1 MPVGQNLMALF
12 SADFSR
18 DTVSGIASGRSKA
31 GDSGAV
37 AAFSAILA
45 EQTPEDLDALMQQ
58 LAQATGADQAALP
71 LPALVAADGKD
82 LPESMQSW
90 FQQLAQLVGAAD
102 AASAEDVATDDG
114 LAGDDSDSILAG
126 ISEQWQQWLA
136 RLPSQEAPADTEAGD
151 GALRRAFEELK
162 QRLRAEGLFDQR
174 HKQEIME
181 GYHHVGLITSAAGAA
196 ICDMVS
202 VFGRR
207 FPATRLTVF
216 PVAVQGPEAPGQISS
231 ALALANTL
239 TDTLGL
245 QALIVGRGGGSLEDL
260 QAFNEESVARAIFA
274 SELPIVSAVGHE
286 IDFTIADLV
295 ADLRAPTPS
304 AAAEVLS
311 PNQLDYLEQLQGLLQ
326 RFSNLA
332 GQSLTRR
339 KERLRWMARRL
350 RRPDKRL
357 QDHAQTLDRLELQL
371 KRVLRNRLQQAAAQ
385 LALQQR
391 ALVAVSP
398 AQKLS
403 QQRTQLAALSQRL
416 AHSGRRHLNQGRE
429 QLASLSRNLNAVSPL
444 GVLGRGFSISLTES
458 SQVVRQTTD
467 VAPGQTLVTRLADG
481 TVHSSVT
488 ETHPNPSDD

>member
-1 MPVGQNLMALF
+1 MNLPETPKMSATGTAKVLSVSSLNQMAKSLLEGHF
-12 SADFSR
+12 SQVAVEGEISNFANA
-18 DTVSGIASGRSKA
+18 ASGHWYFTLKDQKSQLRCAMFA
-31 GDSGAV
+31 GRNRLVQFNPKNGD
-37 AAFSAILA
+37 
-45 EQTPEDLDALMQQ
+45 Q
-58 LAQATGADQAALP
+58 LIVRG
-71 LPALVAADGKD
+71 
-82 LPESMQSW
+82 
-90 FQQLAQLVGAAD
+90 QLSIYPNRGDYQLIV
-102 AASAEDVATDDG
+102 
-114 LAGDDSDSILAG
+114 
-126 ISEQWQQWLA
+126 
-136 RLPSQEAPADTEAGD
+136 SQMEEAGD

-216 PVAVQGPEAPGQISS
+216 PVAVQGAEAPGEISS
-231 ALALANTL
+231 ALALANAL
-239 TDTLGL
+239 TDELGL

-260 QAFNEESVARAIFA
+260 QAFNVESVARAIFA
-274 SELPIVSAVGHE
+274 SELPVVSAVGHE
-286 IDFTIADLV
+286 SDFTIADLV

-339 KERLRWMARRL
+339 KEQLIWMVRRL

-371 KRVLRNRLQQAAAQ
+371 KRVLRNRLQRATAQ
-385 LALQQR
+385 LALQQQ
-391 ALVAVSP
+391 ALVALSP
-398 AQKLS
+398 AKKLS
-403 QQRTQLAALSQRL
+403 QQRTQLTALSQRL
-416 AHSGRRHLNQGRE
+416 AHSGRRHLDQRQK
-429 QLASLSRNLNAVSPL
+429 QLVSLSRNLNAVSPL
-444 GVLGRGFSISLTES
+444 AVLGRGFSISLTDS
-458 SQVVRQTTD
+458 SQVVRQTAD
-467 VAPGQTLVTRLADG
+467 VAPGQTIVTRLADG
-481 TVHSSVT
+481 TIHSSVT
-488 ETHPNPSDD
+488 ETRPNPSDD

>member
-1 MPVGQNLMALF
+1 MSTTEPEKVLSVSSLNQMAKSLLEGHF
-12 SADFSR
+12 SQVAVEGEISNFANP
-18 DTVSGIASGRSKA
+18 ASGHWYFTLKDQKSQLRCAMFA
-31 GDSGAV
+31 GRNRLVRFNPKNGD
-37 AAFSAILA
+37 
-45 EQTPEDLDALMQQ
+45 Q
-58 LAQATGADQAALP
+58 LIVRG
-71 LPALVAADGKD
+71 
-82 LPESMQSW
+82 
-90 FQQLAQLVGAAD
+90 QLSIYPNRGDYQLIV
-102 AASAEDVATDDG
+102 
-114 LAGDDSDSILAG
+114 
-126 ISEQWQQWLA
+126 
-136 RLPSQEAPADTEAGD
+136 SQMEEAGD
-151 GALRRAFEELK
+151 GALRRAFEQLK
-162 QRLRAEGLFDQR
+162 QRLQTEGLFDQR
-174 HKQEIME
+174 HKKQILE
-181 GYHHVGLITSAAGAA
+181 GYHHVGLITSATGAA
-196 ICDMVS
+196 VRDMVS

-216 PVAVQGPEAPGQISS
+216 PVAVQGPEAPGEISS

-304 AAAEVLS
+304 AAAELLS
-311 PNQLDYLEQLQGLLQ
+311 PDQLDSLEQLQGLLQ

-332 GQSLTRR
+332 GQSLTWR

-416 AHSGRRHLNQGRE
+416 AHSGRRHLDQGRE

-444 GVLGRGFSISLTES
+444 AVLGRGFSISLTES

>member
-1 MPVGQNLMALF
+1 MNLPETPKMSATGTAKVLSVSSLNQMAKSLLEGHF
-12 SADFSR
+12 SQVAVEGEISNFANP
-18 DTVSGIASGRSKA
+18 ASGHWYFTLKDQKSQLRCAMFA
-31 GDSGAV
+31 GRNR
-37 AAFSAILA
+37 
-45 EQTPEDLDALMQQ
+45 
-58 LAQATGADQAALP
+58 
-71 LPALVAADGKD
+71 LVQFNPKNGD
-82 LPESMQSW
+82 
-90 FQQLAQLVGAAD
+90 QLVVRGQL
-102 AASAEDVATDDG
+102 SIYPNR
-114 LAGDDSDSILAG
+114 GDYQLIV
-126 ISEQWQQWLA
+126 
-136 RLPSQEAPADTEAGD
+136 SQMEEAGD

-216 PVAVQGPEAPGQISS
+216 PVAVQGAEAPGEISS
-231 ALALANTL
+231 ALALANAL
-239 TDTLGL
+239 TDELGL

-274 SELPIVSAVGHE
+274 SELPVVSAVGHE
-286 IDFTIADLV
+286 SDFTIADLV

-339 KERLRWMARRL
+339 KEQLIWMVRRL

-371 KRVLRNRLQQAAAQ
+371 KRVLRNRLQRATAQ
-385 LALQQR
+385 LALQQQT
-391 ALVAVSP
+391 LVALSP
-398 AQKLS
+398 AKKLS
-403 QQRTQLAALSQRL
+403 QQRTQLTALSQRL
-416 AHSGRRHLNQGRE
+416 AHSGRRHLDQRQK
-429 QLASLSRNLNAVSPL
+429 QLVSLSRNLNAVSPL
-444 GVLGRGFSISLTES
+444 AVLGRGFSISLTDS
-458 SQVVRQTTD
+458 SQVIRQTAD
-467 VAPGQTLVTRLADG
+467 VAPGQTIVTRLADG
-481 TVHSSVT
+481 TIHSSVM
-488 ETHPNPSDD
+488 ETRPNPSDD

>member
-1 MPVGQNLMALF
+1 MSTTEPEKVLSVSSLNQMAKSLLEGHFSQVAVEGEISNFANPASGHWYFTLKDQKSQVRCAMFAGRNRLVRFSPKNGDQLIVRGQLSIYPNRGDYQLIVGQM
-12 SADFSR
+12 
-18 DTVSGIASGRSKA
+18 
-31 GDSGAV
+31 
-37 AAFSAILA
+37 
-45 EQTPEDLDALMQQ
+45 E
-58 LAQATGADQAALP
+58 
-71 LPALVAADGKD
+71 
-82 LPESMQSW
+82 
-90 FQQLAQLVGAAD
+90 
-102 AASAEDVATDDG
+102 
-114 LAGDDSDSILAG
+114 
-126 ISEQWQQWLA
+126 
-136 RLPSQEAPADTEAGD
+136 EAGD
-151 GALRRAFEELK
+151 GALRRAFEQLK
-162 QRLRAEGLFDQR
+162 QRLQAEGLFDQR
-174 HKQEIME
+174 HKKEILG
-181 GYHHVGLITSAAGAA
+181 GYHHVGLITSATGAA
-196 ICDMVS
+196 VRDMVS

-216 PVAVQGPEAPGQISS
+216 PVAVQGPEAPGEISS

-274 SELPIVSAVGHE
+274 SELPVVSAVGHE

-304 AAAEVLS
+304 AAAELLS
-311 PNQLDYLEQLQGLLQ
+311 PDQLDSLEQLQGLLQ

-332 GQSLTRR
+332 GQSLTWR
-339 KERLRWMARRL
+339 KERLGWMARRL
-350 RRPDKRL
+350 RRPDRRL

-371 KRVLRNRLQQAAAQ
+371 KRVLRNRLQQAAAL

-391 ALVAVSP
+391 ALIAVSP

-403 QQRTQLAALSQRL
+403 QQRTQLTALSQRL
-416 AHSGRRHLNQGRE
+416 AHSGRRHLDQARE

-444 GVLGRGFSISLTES
+444 AVLDRGFSISLTES

>member
-1 MPVGQNLMALF
+1 MSTTEPEKVLSVSSLNQMAKSLLEGHF
-12 SADFSR
+12 SQVAVEGEISNFANP
-18 DTVSGIASGRSKA
+18 ASGHWYFTLKDQKSQVRCAMFA
-31 GDSGAV
+31 GRNRLV
-37 AAFSAILA
+37 RFS
-45 EQTPEDLDALMQQ
+45 PKNGDQ
-58 LAQATGADQAALP
+58 LIVRG
-71 LPALVAADGKD
+71 
-82 LPESMQSW
+82 
-90 FQQLAQLVGAAD
+90 QLSIYPNRGDYQLIV
-102 AASAEDVATDDG
+102 
-114 LAGDDSDSILAG
+114 
-126 ISEQWQQWLA
+126 
-136 RLPSQEAPADTEAGD
+136 SQMEEAGD
-151 GALRRAFEELK
+151 GALRRAFEQLK
-162 QRLRAEGLFDQR
+162 QRLQAEGLFDQR
-174 HKQEIME
+174 HKKEILE
-181 GYHHVGLITSAAGAA
+181 GYHHVGLITSATGAA
-196 ICDMVS
+196 VRDMVS

-216 PVAVQGPEAPGQISS
+216 PVAVQGPEAPGEISS

-274 SELPIVSAVGHE
+274 SELPVVSAVGHE

-304 AAAEVLS
+304 AAAELLS
-311 PNQLDYLEQLQGLLQ
+311 PDQLDSIEQLQGLLQ

-332 GQSLTRR
+332 GQSLTWR
-339 KERLRWMARRL
+339 KERLGWMARRL
-350 RRPDKRL
+350 RRPDRRL

-371 KRVLRNRLQQAAAQ
+371 KRVLRNRLQQAAAL

-391 ALVAVSP
+391 ALIAVSP

-403 QQRTQLAALSQRL
+403 QQRTQLTALSQRL
-416 AHSGRRHLNQGRE
+416 AHSGRRHLDQGRE

-444 GVLGRGFSISLTES
+444 AVLDRGFSISLTES

>member
-1 MPVGQNLMALF
+1 M
-12 SADFSR
+12 
-18 DTVSGIASGRSKA
+18 
-31 GDSGAV
+31 
-37 AAFSAILA
+37 IL
-45 EQTPEDLDALMQQ
+45 P
-58 LAQATGADQAALP
+58 
-71 LPALVAADGKD
+71 
-82 LPESMQSW
+82 
-90 FQQLAQLVGAAD
+90 
-102 AASAEDVATDDG
+102 
-114 LAGDDSDSILAG
+114 
-126 ISEQWQQWLA
+126 
-136 RLPSQEAPADTEAGD
+136 EAPAKSATEPEKVLSVSSLNQMAKSLLEGHFSQVAVQGEISNFANPASGHWYFTLKDQKSQLRCAMFAGRNRLVRFNPKNGDQLIVRGQLSIYPNRGDYQLIVSEIEEAGD
-151 GALRRAFEELK
+151 GALRRSFEQLK
-162 QRLRAEGLFDQR
+162 QRLQAEGLFDQR
-174 HKQEIME
+174 HKKEILE
-181 GYHHVGLITSAAGAA
+181 GYHHVGLITSATGAA
-196 ICDMVS
+196 VRDMVS

-216 PVAVQGPEAPGQISS
+216 PVAVQGPEAPGEISY

-245 QALIVGRGGGSLEDL
+245 QALIIGRGGGSLEDL

-274 SELPIVSAVGHE
+274 SELPVVSAVGHE

-304 AAAEVLS
+304 AAAELLS
-311 PNQLDYLEQLQGLLQ
+311 PDQLDSLEQLQGLLQ

-332 GQSLTRR
+332 GQSLKWR
-339 KERLRWMARRL
+339 KERLSWMARRL

-371 KRVLRNRLQQAAAQ
+371 KRILRNRLQQAAAQ

-391 ALVAVSP
+391 ALIAVSP

-403 QQRTQLAALSQRL
+403 QQRTQLTALSQRL
-416 AHSGRRHLNQGRE
+416 AHSGRRHLDQGRE

-444 GVLGRGFSISLTES
+444 AVLGRGFSISLTES
-458 SQVVRQTTD
+458 SQVVRQTAD

>member
-1 MPVGQNLMALF
+1 MSTTEPEKVLSVSSLNQMAKSLLEGHF
-12 SADFSR
+12 SQVAVEGEISNFANP
-18 DTVSGIASGRSKA
+18 ASGHWYFTLKDQKSQVRCAMFA
-31 GDSGAV
+31 GRNRLV
-37 AAFSAILA
+37 RFS
-45 EQTPEDLDALMQQ
+45 PKNGDQ
-58 LAQATGADQAALP
+58 LIVRG
-71 LPALVAADGKD
+71 
-82 LPESMQSW
+82 
-90 FQQLAQLVGAAD
+90 QLSIYPNRGDYQLIV
-102 AASAEDVATDDG
+102 
-114 LAGDDSDSILAG
+114 
-126 ISEQWQQWLA
+126 
-136 RLPSQEAPADTEAGD
+136 SQMEEAGD
-151 GALRRAFEELK
+151 GALRRAFEQLK
-162 QRLRAEGLFDQR
+162 QRLQAEGLFDQR
-174 HKQEIME
+174 HKKEILE
-181 GYHHVGLITSAAGAA
+181 GYHHVGLITSATGAA
-196 ICDMVS
+196 VRDMVS

-216 PVAVQGPEAPGQISS
+216 PVAVQGPEAPGEISS

-274 SELPIVSAVGHE
+274 SELPVVSAVGHE

-304 AAAEVLS
+304 AAAELLS
-311 PNQLDYLEQLQGLLQ
+311 PDQLDSLEQLQGLLQ

-332 GQSLTRR
+332 GQSLTWR
-339 KERLRWMARRL
+339 KERLGWMARRL
-350 RRPDKRL
+350 RRPDRRL

-371 KRVLRNRLQQAAAQ
+371 KRVLRNRLQQAAAL

-391 ALVAVSP
+391 ALIAVSP

-403 QQRTQLAALSQRL
+403 QQRTQLTALSQRL

-444 GVLGRGFSISLTES
+444 AVLDRGFSISLTES

>member
-1 MPVGQNLMALF
+1 MSTTEPEKVLSVSSLNQMAKSLLEGHF
-12 SADFSR
+12 SQVAVEGEISNFANP
-18 DTVSGIASGRSKA
+18 ASGHWYFTLKDQKSQVRCAMFA
-31 GDSGAV
+31 GRNRLV
-37 AAFSAILA
+37 RFS
-45 EQTPEDLDALMQQ
+45 PKNGDQ
-58 LAQATGADQAALP
+58 LIVRG
-71 LPALVAADGKD
+71 
-82 LPESMQSW
+82 
-90 FQQLAQLVGAAD
+90 QLSIYPNRGDYQLIV
-102 AASAEDVATDDG
+102 
-114 LAGDDSDSILAG
+114 
-126 ISEQWQQWLA
+126 
-136 RLPSQEAPADTEAGD
+136 SQMEEAGD
-151 GALRRAFEELK
+151 GALRRAFEQLK
-162 QRLRAEGLFDQR
+162 QRLQAEGLFDQR
-174 HKQEIME
+174 HKKEILE
-181 GYHHVGLITSAAGAA
+181 GYHHVGLITSATGAA
-196 ICDMVS
+196 VRDMVS

-216 PVAVQGPEAPGQISS
+216 PVAVQGPEAPGEISS

-239 TDTLGL
+239 TDTLGV

-274 SELPIVSAVGHE
+274 SELPVVSAVGHE

-304 AAAEVLS
+304 AAAELLS
-311 PNQLDYLEQLQGLLQ
+311 QDQLDSLEQLQGLLQ

-332 GQSLTRR
+332 GQSLTWR
-339 KERLRWMARRL
+339 KERLGWMARRL
-350 RRPDKRL
+350 RRPDRRL

-371 KRVLRNRLQQAAAQ
+371 KRVLRNRLQQAAAL

-391 ALVAVSP
+391 ALIAVSP

-403 QQRTQLAALSQRL
+403 QQRTQLTALSQRL
-416 AHSGRRHLNQGRE
+416 AHSGRRHLDQGRE

-444 GVLGRGFSISLTES
+444 AVLDRGFSISLTES

>member
-1 MPVGQNLMALF
+1 MSATGTAKVLSVSSLNQMAKSLLEGHF
-12 SADFSR
+12 SQVAVEGEISNFANP
-18 DTVSGIASGRSKA
+18 ASGHWYFTLKDQKSQLRCAMFA
-31 GDSGAV
+31 GRNRLVQFNPKNGD
-37 AAFSAILA
+37 
-45 EQTPEDLDALMQQ
+45 Q
-58 LAQATGADQAALP
+58 LIVRG
-71 LPALVAADGKD
+71 
-82 LPESMQSW
+82 
-90 FQQLAQLVGAAD
+90 QLSIYPNRGDYQLIV
-102 AASAEDVATDDG
+102 
-114 LAGDDSDSILAG
+114 
-126 ISEQWQQWLA
+126 
-136 RLPSQEAPADTEAGD
+136 SQMEEAGD

-216 PVAVQGPEAPGQISS
+216 PVAVQGAEAPGEISS
-231 ALALANTL
+231 ALALANAL
-239 TDTLGL
+239 TDELGL

-274 SELPIVSAVGHE
+274 SELPVVSAVGHE
-286 IDFTIADLV
+286 SDFTIADLV

-339 KERLRWMARRL
+339 KEQLIWMVRRL

-371 KRVLRNRLQQAAAQ
+371 KRVLRNRLQRATAQ
-385 LALQQR
+385 LALQQQ
-391 ALVAVSP
+391 ALVALSP
-398 AQKLS
+398 AKKLS
-403 QQRTQLAALSQRL
+403 QQRTQLTALSQRL
-416 AHSGRRHLNQGRE
+416 AHSGRRHLDQRKE
-429 QLASLSRNLNAVSPL
+429 QLVSLSRNLNAVSPL
-444 GVLGRGFSISLTES
+444 AVLGRGFSISLTDS
-458 SQVVRQTTD
+458 SQVVRQTAD

-481 TVHSSVT
+481 TIHSSVT

>member
-1 MPVGQNLMALF
+1 MSTTEPEKVLSVSSLNQMAKSLLEGHF
-12 SADFSR
+12 SQVAVEGEISNFANP
-18 DTVSGIASGRSKA
+18 ASGHWYFTLKDQKSQLRCAMFA
-31 GDSGAV
+31 GRNRLV
-37 AAFSAILA
+37 RFS
-45 EQTPEDLDALMQQ
+45 PKNGDQ
-58 LAQATGADQAALP
+58 LIVRG
-71 LPALVAADGKD
+71 
-82 LPESMQSW
+82 
-90 FQQLAQLVGAAD
+90 QLSIYPNRGDYQLIV
-102 AASAEDVATDDG
+102 
-114 LAGDDSDSILAG
+114 
-126 ISEQWQQWLA
+126 
-136 RLPSQEAPADTEAGD
+136 SQMEEAGD
-151 GALRRAFEELK
+151 GALRRAFEQLK
-162 QRLRAEGLFDQR
+162 QRLQAEGLFDQR
-174 HKQEIME
+174 HKKEILE
-181 GYHHVGLITSAAGAA
+181 GYHHVGLITSATGAA
-196 ICDMVS
+196 VRDMVS

-216 PVAVQGPEAPGQISS
+216 PVAVQGPEAPGEISS

-274 SELPIVSAVGHE
+274 SELPVVSAVGHE

-304 AAAEVLS
+304 AAAELLS
-311 PNQLDYLEQLQGLLQ
+311 PDQLDSLEQLQGLLQ

-332 GQSLTRR
+332 GQSLTWR
-339 KERLRWMARRL
+339 KERLGWMARRL
-350 RRPDKRL
+350 RRPDRRL

-371 KRVLRNRLQQAAAQ
+371 KRVLRNRLQQAAAL

-391 ALVAVSP
+391 ALIAVSP

-403 QQRTQLAALSQRL
+403 QQRTQLTALSQRL
-416 AHSGRRHLNQGRE
+416 AHSGRRHLDQGRE

-444 GVLGRGFSISLTES
+444 AVLGRGFSISLTGS
-458 SQVVRQTTD
+458 SQIVRQTTD

>member
-1 MPVGQNLMALF
+1 MSTTEPEKVLSVSSLNQMAKSLLEGHF
-12 SADFSR
+12 SQVAVEGEISNFANP
-18 DTVSGIASGRSKA
+18 ASGHWYFTLKDQKSQVRCAMFA
-31 GDSGAV
+31 GRNRLV
-37 AAFSAILA
+37 RFS
-45 EQTPEDLDALMQQ
+45 PKNGDQ
-58 LAQATGADQAALP
+58 LIVRG
-71 LPALVAADGKD
+71 
-82 LPESMQSW
+82 
-90 FQQLAQLVGAAD
+90 QLSIYPNRGDYQLIV
-102 AASAEDVATDDG
+102 
-114 LAGDDSDSILAG
+114 
-126 ISEQWQQWLA
+126 
-136 RLPSQEAPADTEAGD
+136 SQIEEAGD
-151 GALRRAFEELK
+151 GALRRAFEQLK
-162 QRLRAEGLFDQR
+162 QRLQAEGLFDQR
-174 HKQEIME
+174 HKKEILE
-181 GYHHVGLITSAAGAA
+181 GYHHVGLITSATGAA
-196 ICDMVS
+196 VRDMVS

-216 PVAVQGPEAPGQISS
+216 PVAVQGPEAPGEISS

-274 SELPIVSAVGHE
+274 SELPVVSAVGHE

-304 AAAEVLS
+304 AAAELLS
-311 PNQLDYLEQLQGLLQ
+311 PDQLDSLEQLQGLLQ

-332 GQSLTRR
+332 GQSLTWR
-339 KERLRWMARRL
+339 KERLGWMARRL
-350 RRPDKRL
+350 RRPDRRL

-371 KRVLRNRLQQAAAQ
+371 KRVLRNRLQQAAAL

-391 ALVAVSP
+391 ALIAVSP

-403 QQRTQLAALSQRL
+403 QQRTQLTALSQRL
-416 AHSGRRHLNQGRE
+416 AHSGRRHLDQGRE

-444 GVLGRGFSISLTES
+444 AVLDRGFSISLTES

>member
-1 MPVGQNLMALF
+1 MSATGTAKVLSVSSLNQMAKSLLEGHF
-12 SADFSR
+12 SQVAVEGEISNFANP
-18 DTVSGIASGRSKA
+18 ASGHWYFTLKDQKSQLRCAMFA
-31 GDSGAV
+31 GRNRLVQFNPKNGD
-37 AAFSAILA
+37 
-45 EQTPEDLDALMQQ
+45 Q
-58 LAQATGADQAALP
+58 LIVRG
-71 LPALVAADGKD
+71 
-82 LPESMQSW
+82 
-90 FQQLAQLVGAAD
+90 QLSIYPNRGDYQLIV
-102 AASAEDVATDDG
+102 
-114 LAGDDSDSILAG
+114 
-126 ISEQWQQWLA
+126 
-136 RLPSQEAPADTEAGD
+136 SQMEEAGD

-216 PVAVQGPEAPGQISS
+216 PVAVQGAEAPGEISS
-231 ALALANTL
+231 ALALANAL
-239 TDTLGL
+239 TDELGL

-274 SELPIVSAVGHE
+274 SELPVVSAVGHE
-286 IDFTIADLV
+286 SDFTIADLV

-339 KERLRWMARRL
+339 KEQLIWMVRRL

-371 KRVLRNRLQQAAAQ
+371 KRVQRNRLQQATAQ

-391 ALVAVSP
+391 ALVALSP
-398 AQKLS
+398 AKKLS
-403 QQRTQLAALSQRL
+403 QQRTQLTALCQRL
-416 AHSGRRHLNQGRE
+416 AHAGRRHLDRRKE
-429 QLASLSRNLNAVSPL
+429 QLVSLSRNLNAVSPL
-444 GVLGRGFSISLTES
+444 AVLDRGFSISLTES
-458 SQVVRQTTD
+458 RQVVRQTAD

-481 TVHSSVT
+481 TIHSSVT
-488 ETHPNPSDD
+488 KTHPNPSDD

>member
-1 MPVGQNLMALF
+1 MSATGTAKVLSVSSLNQMAKSLLEGHF
-12 SADFSR
+12 SQVAVEGEISNFANP
-18 DTVSGIASGRSKA
+18 ASGHWYFTLKDQKSQLRCAMFA
-31 GDSGAV
+31 GHNRLVQFNPKNGD
-37 AAFSAILA
+37 
-45 EQTPEDLDALMQQ
+45 Q
-58 LAQATGADQAALP
+58 LIVRG
-71 LPALVAADGKD
+71 
-82 LPESMQSW
+82 
-90 FQQLAQLVGAAD
+90 QLSIYPNRGDYQLIV
-102 AASAEDVATDDG
+102 
-114 LAGDDSDSILAG
+114 
-126 ISEQWQQWLA
+126 
-136 RLPSQEAPADTEAGD
+136 SQMEEAGD

-202 VFGRR
+202 VFERR

-216 PVAVQGPEAPGQISS
+216 PVAVQGAEAPGEISS
-231 ALALANTL
+231 ALALANAL
-239 TDTLGL
+239 TDELGL

-274 SELPIVSAVGHE
+274 SELPVVSAVGHE
-286 IDFTIADLV
+286 SDFTIADLV

-339 KERLRWMARRL
+339 KEQLIWMVRRL
-350 RRPDKRL
+350 RRPDRRL

-371 KRVLRNRLQQAAAQ
+371 KRVLRNRLQRATAQ
-385 LALQQR
+385 LALQQQ
-391 ALVAVSP
+391 ALVALSP
-398 AQKLS
+398 AKKLS
-403 QQRTQLAALSQRL
+403 QQRTQLTALSQRL
-416 AHSGRRHLNQGRE
+416 AHSGRRHLDQRQK
-429 QLASLSRNLNAVSPL
+429 QLVSLSRNLNAVSPL
-444 GVLGRGFSISLTES
+444 AVLGRGFSISLTDS
-458 SQVVRQTTD
+458 SQVVRQTAD
-467 VAPGQTLVTRLADG
+467 VAPGQTIVTRLADG
-481 TVHSSVT
+481 TIHSSVT

>member
-1 MPVGQNLMALF
+1 MSATEPDKVLSVSSLNQMAKSLLEGHF
-12 SADFSR
+12 SQVAVEGEISNFANP
-18 DTVSGIASGRSKA
+18 ASGHWYFTLKDQKSQLRCAMFA
-31 GDSGAV
+31 GRNRLVRFNPKNGD
-37 AAFSAILA
+37 
-45 EQTPEDLDALMQQ
+45 Q
-58 LAQATGADQAALP
+58 LIVRG
-71 LPALVAADGKD
+71 
-82 LPESMQSW
+82 
-90 FQQLAQLVGAAD
+90 QLSIYPNRGDYQLIV
-102 AASAEDVATDDG
+102 
-114 LAGDDSDSILAG
+114 
-126 ISEQWQQWLA
+126 
-136 RLPSQEAPADTEAGD
+136 SQMEEAGD
-151 GALRRAFEELK
+151 GALRRAFEQLK
-162 QRLRAEGLFDQR
+162 QRLQAEGLFDQR
-174 HKQEIME
+174 HKKEILE
-181 GYHHVGLITSAAGAA
+181 GYHHVGLITSATGAA
-196 ICDMVS
+196 VRDMVS

-216 PVAVQGPEAPGQISS
+216 PVAVQGPEAPGEISS

-274 SELPIVSAVGHE
+274 SELPVVSAVGHE

-304 AAAEVLS
+304 AAAELLS
-311 PNQLDYLEQLQGLLQ
+311 PDQLDSLEQLQGLLQ

-332 GQSLTRR
+332 GQSLTWR
-339 KERLRWMARRL
+339 KERLGWMARRL
-350 RRPDKRL
+350 RRPDRRL

-371 KRVLRNRLQQAAAQ
+371 KRVLRNRLQQAAA
-385 LALQQR
+385 LLTLQQR
-391 ALVAVSP
+391 ALIAVSP

-403 QQRTQLAALSQRL
+403 QQRTQLTALSQRL
-416 AHSGRRHLNQGRE
+416 AHSGRRHLDQGRE

-444 GVLGRGFSISLTES
+444 AVLGRGFSISLTGS
-458 SQVVRQTTD
+458 SQIVRQTTD

>member
-1 MPVGQNLMALF
+1 MILPEATAMSATEPEKVLSVSSLNQMAKSLLEGHF
-12 SADFSR
+12 SQVAVEGEISNFANP
-18 DTVSGIASGRSKA
+18 ASGHWYFTLKDQKSQLRCAMFA
-31 GDSGAV
+31 GRNRLVRFAPKNGD
-37 AAFSAILA
+37 
-45 EQTPEDLDALMQQ
+45 Q
-58 LAQATGADQAALP
+58 LIVRG
-71 LPALVAADGKD
+71 
-82 LPESMQSW
+82 
-90 FQQLAQLVGAAD
+90 QLSIYPNRGDYQLIV
-102 AASAEDVATDDG
+102 
-114 LAGDDSDSILAG
+114 
-126 ISEQWQQWLA
+126 
-136 RLPSQEAPADTEAGD
+136 SQMEEAGD
-151 GALRRAFEELK
+151 GALRRAFEQLK
-162 QRLRAEGLFDQR
+162 QRLQAEGLFDQR
-174 HKQEIME
+174 HKKEILE
-181 GYHHVGLITSAAGAA
+181 GYHHVGLITSATGAA
-196 ICDMVS
+196 VRDMVS

-216 PVAVQGPEAPGQISS
+216 PVAVQGPEAPGEISS

-274 SELPIVSAVGHE
+274 SDLPVVSAVGHE

-304 AAAEVLS
+304 AAAELLS
-311 PNQLDYLEQLQGLLQ
+311 PDQLDSLEQLQGLLQ

-332 GQSLTRR
+332 GQSLTWR
-339 KERLRWMARRL
+339 KERLGWMARRL
-350 RRPDKRL
+350 RRPDRRL

-371 KRVLRNRLQQAAAQ
+371 KRVLRNRLQQATAQ

-416 AHSGRRHLNQGRE
+416 AHSGRRNLDQGRE
-429 QLASLSRNLNAVSPL
+429 QLAFLSRNLNAVSPL
-444 GVLGRGFSISLTES
+444 AVLGRGFSISLTES

-481 TVHSSVT
+481 TVHSSVK

>member
-1 MPVGQNLMALF
+1 MSATGTAKVLSVSSLNQMAKSLLEGHF
-12 SADFSR
+12 SQV
-18 DTVSGIASGRSKA
+18 TVEGEISNFANPASGHWYFTLKDQKSQLRCAMFA
-31 GDSGAV
+31 GRNRLVQFNPKNGD
-37 AAFSAILA
+37 
-45 EQTPEDLDALMQQ
+45 Q
-58 LAQATGADQAALP
+58 LIVRG
-71 LPALVAADGKD
+71 
-82 LPESMQSW
+82 
-90 FQQLAQLVGAAD
+90 QLSIYPNRGDYQLIV
-102 AASAEDVATDDG
+102 
-114 LAGDDSDSILAG
+114 
-126 ISEQWQQWLA
+126 
-136 RLPSQEAPADTEAGD
+136 SQMEEAGD

-216 PVAVQGPEAPGQISS
+216 PVAVQGAEAPGEISS
-231 ALALANTL
+231 ALALANAL
-239 TDTLGL
+239 TDELGL

-274 SELPIVSAVGHE
+274 SELPVVSAVGHE
-286 IDFTIADLV
+286 SDFTIADLV

-339 KERLRWMARRL
+339 KEQLIWMVRRL

-371 KRVLRNRLQQAAAQ
+371 KRVLRNRLQRATAQ
-385 LALQQR
+385 LALQQQ
-391 ALVAVSP
+391 ALVALSP
-398 AQKLS
+398 AKKLS
-403 QQRTQLAALSQRL
+403 QQRTQLTALSQRL
-416 AHSGRRHLNQGRE
+416 AHSGRRHLDQRQK
-429 QLASLSRNLNAVSPL
+429 QLVSLSRNLNAVSPL
-444 GVLGRGFSISLTES
+444 AVLGRGFSISLTDS
-458 SQVVRQTTD
+458 SQVVRQTAD
-467 VAPGQTLVTRLADG
+467 VAPGQTIVTRLADG
-481 TVHSSVT
+481 TIHSSVT
-488 ETHPNPSDD
+488 ETRPNPSDD

>member
-1 MPVGQNLMALF
+1 MSATEPDKVLSVSSLNHMAKSLLEGHF
-12 SADFSR
+12 SQVAVEGEISNFANP
-18 DTVSGIASGRSKA
+18 ASGHWYFTLKDQKSQLRCAMFA
-31 GDSGAV
+31 GRNRMVRFNPKNGD
-37 AAFSAILA
+37 
-45 EQTPEDLDALMQQ
+45 Q
-58 LAQATGADQAALP
+58 LIVRG
-71 LPALVAADGKD
+71 
-82 LPESMQSW
+82 
-90 FQQLAQLVGAAD
+90 QLSIYPNRGDYQLIV
-102 AASAEDVATDDG
+102 
-114 LAGDDSDSILAG
+114 
-126 ISEQWQQWLA
+126 
-136 RLPSQEAPADTEAGD
+136 SQMEEAGD
-151 GALRRAFEELK
+151 GALRRAFEQLK
-162 QRLRAEGLFDQR
+162 QRLQAEGLFDQR
-174 HKQEIME
+174 HKKQILE
-181 GYHHVGLITSAAGAA
+181 GYHHVGLITSATGAA
-196 ICDMVS
+196 VRDMVS

-216 PVAVQGPEAPGQISS
+216 PVAVQGPEAPGEISS

-274 SELPIVSAVGHE
+274 SELPVVSAVGHE

-304 AAAEVLS
+304 AAAELLS
-311 PNQLDYLEQLQGLLQ
+311 PDQLDSLEQLQGLLQ

-332 GQSLTRR
+332 GQSLTWR
-339 KERLRWMARRL
+339 KERLGWMARRL
-350 RRPDKRL
+350 RRPDRRL

-371 KRVLRNRLQQAAAQ
+371 KRVLRNRLQQAAAL

-391 ALVAVSP
+391 ALIAVSP

-403 QQRTQLAALSQRL
+403 QQRTQLTALSQRL
-416 AHSGRRHLNQGRE
+416 AHSGRRHLDQGRE

-444 GVLGRGFSISLTES
+444 AVLGRGFSISLTGS
-458 SQVVRQTTD
+458 SQIVRQTTD

>member
-1 MPVGQNLMALF
+1 MSTTEPEKVLSVSSLNQMAKSLLEGHF
-12 SADFSR
+12 SQVAVEGEISNFANP
-18 DTVSGIASGRSKA
+18 ASGHWYFTLKDQKSQLRCAMFA
-31 GDSGAV
+31 GRNRLV
-37 AAFSAILA
+37 RFS
-45 EQTPEDLDALMQQ
+45 PKNGDQ
-58 LAQATGADQAALP
+58 LIVRG
-71 LPALVAADGKD
+71 
-82 LPESMQSW
+82 
-90 FQQLAQLVGAAD
+90 QLSIYPNRGDYQLIV
-102 AASAEDVATDDG
+102 
-114 LAGDDSDSILAG
+114 
-126 ISEQWQQWLA
+126 
-136 RLPSQEAPADTEAGD
+136 SQMEEAGD
-151 GALRRAFEELK
+151 GALRRAFEQLK
-162 QRLRAEGLFDQR
+162 QRLQAEGLFDQR
-174 HKQEIME
+174 HKKEILE
-181 GYHHVGLITSAAGAA
+181 GYHHVGLITSATGAA
-196 ICDMVS
+196 VRDMVS

-216 PVAVQGPEAPGQISS
+216 PVAVQGPEAPGEISS

-245 QALIVGRGGGSLEDL
+245 QAMIVGRGGGSLEDL

-274 SELPIVSAVGHE
+274 SELPVVSAVGHE

-304 AAAEVLS
+304 AAAELLS
-311 PNQLDYLEQLQGLLQ
+311 QDQLDSLEQLQGLLQ

-332 GQSLTRR
+332 GQSLTWR
-339 KERLRWMARRL
+339 KERLGWMARRL
-350 RRPDKRL
+350 RRPDRRL

-371 KRVLRNRLQQAAAQ
+371 KRVLRNRLQQAAAL

-391 ALVAVSP
+391 ALIAVSP

-403 QQRTQLAALSQRL
+403 QQRTQLTALSQRL
-416 AHSGRRHLNQGRE
+416 AHSGRRHLDQGRE

-444 GVLGRGFSISLTES
+444 AVLDRGFSISLTES

>member
-1 MPVGQNLMALF
+1 MSATGTAKVLSVSSLNQMAKSLLEGHF
-12 SADFSR
+12 SQV
-18 DTVSGIASGRSKA
+18 TVEGEISNFANPASGHWYFTLKDQKSQLRCAMFA
-31 GDSGAV
+31 GRNRLVQFNPKNGD
-37 AAFSAILA
+37 
-45 EQTPEDLDALMQQ
+45 Q
-58 LAQATGADQAALP
+58 LIVRG
-71 LPALVAADGKD
+71 
-82 LPESMQSW
+82 
-90 FQQLAQLVGAAD
+90 QLSIYPNRGDYQLIV
-102 AASAEDVATDDG
+102 
-114 LAGDDSDSILAG
+114 
-126 ISEQWQQWLA
+126 
-136 RLPSQEAPADTEAGD
+136 SQMEEAGD

-216 PVAVQGPEAPGQISS
+216 PVAVQGAEAPGEISS
-231 ALALANTL
+231 ALALANAL
-239 TDTLGL
+239 TDELGL

-274 SELPIVSAVGHE
+274 SELPVVSAVGHE
-286 IDFTIADLV
+286 SDFTIADLV

-339 KERLRWMARRL
+339 KEQLIWMVRRL

-371 KRVLRNRLQQAAAQ
+371 KRVLRNRLQRATAQ
-385 LALQQR
+385 LALQQQT
-391 ALVAVSP
+391 LVALSP
-398 AQKLS
+398 AKKLS
-403 QQRTQLAALSQRL
+403 QQRTQLTALSERL
-416 AHSGRRHLNQGRE
+416 AHSGRRHLDQRQK
-429 QLASLSRNLNAVSPL
+429 QLVSLSRNLNAVSPL
-444 GVLGRGFSISLTES
+444 AVLGRGFSISLTDS
-458 SQVVRQTTD
+458 SQVVRQTAD
-467 VAPGQTLVTRLADG
+467 VAPGQTIVTRLADG
-481 TVHSSVT
+481 TIHSSVT
-488 ETHPNPSDD
+488 ETRRNPSDD

>member
-1 MPVGQNLMALF
+1 MSTTEPEKVLSVSSLNQMAKSLLEGHF
-12 SADFSR
+12 SQVAVEGEISNFANP
-18 DTVSGIASGRSKA
+18 ASGHWYFTLKDQKSQVRCAMFA
-31 GDSGAV
+31 GRNRLV
-37 AAFSAILA
+37 RFS
-45 EQTPEDLDALMQQ
+45 PKNGDQ
-58 LAQATGADQAALP
+58 LIVRG
-71 LPALVAADGKD
+71 
-82 LPESMQSW
+82 
-90 FQQLAQLVGAAD
+90 QLSIYPNRGDYQLIV
-102 AASAEDVATDDG
+102 
-114 LAGDDSDSILAG
+114 
-126 ISEQWQQWLA
+126 
-136 RLPSQEAPADTEAGD
+136 SQMEEAGD
-151 GALRRAFEELK
+151 GALRRAFEQLK
-162 QRLRAEGLFDQR
+162 QRLQAEGLFDQR
-174 HKQEIME
+174 HKKEILE
-181 GYHHVGLITSAAGAA
+181 GYHHVGLITSATGAA
-196 ICDMVS
+196 VRDMVS

-207 FPATRLTVF
+207 FPATQLTVF
-216 PVAVQGPEAPGQISS
+216 PVAVQGPEAPGEISS

-274 SELPIVSAVGHE
+274 SELPVVSAVGHE

-304 AAAEVLS
+304 AAAELLS
-311 PNQLDYLEQLQGLLQ
+311 PDQLDSLEQLQGLLQ

-332 GQSLTRR
+332 GQSLTWR
-339 KERLRWMARRL
+339 KERLGWMARRL
-350 RRPDKRL
+350 RRPDRRL

-371 KRVLRNRLQQAAAQ
+371 KRVLRNRLQQATAQ

-391 ALVAVSP
+391 ALIAVSP

-403 QQRTQLAALSQRL
+403 QQRTQLTALSQRL
-416 AHSGRRHLNQGRE
+416 AHSGRRHLDQGRE

-444 GVLGRGFSISLTES
+444 AVLDRGFSISLTES

>member
-1 MPVGQNLMALF
+1 MSTTEPEKVLSVSSLNQMAKSLLEGHF
-12 SADFSR
+12 SQVAVEGEISNFANP
-18 DTVSGIASGRSKA
+18 ASGHWYFTLKDQKSQLRCAMFA
-31 GDSGAV
+31 GRNRLVRFNPKNGD
-37 AAFSAILA
+37 
-45 EQTPEDLDALMQQ
+45 Q
-58 LAQATGADQAALP
+58 LIVRG
-71 LPALVAADGKD
+71 
-82 LPESMQSW
+82 
-90 FQQLAQLVGAAD
+90 QLSIYPNRGDYQLIV
-102 AASAEDVATDDG
+102 
-114 LAGDDSDSILAG
+114 
-126 ISEQWQQWLA
+126 
-136 RLPSQEAPADTEAGD
+136 SQMEEAGD
-151 GALRRAFEELK
+151 GALRRTFEQLK
-162 QRLRAEGLFDQR
+162 QRLQTEGLFDQR
-174 HKQEIME
+174 HKKQILE
-181 GYHHVGLITSAAGAA
+181 GYHHVGLITSATGAA
-196 ICDMVS
+196 VRDMVS

-216 PVAVQGPEAPGQISS
+216 PVAVQGPEAPGEISS

-260 QAFNEESVARAIFA
+260 KAFNEESVARAIFA

-304 AAAEVLS
+304 AAAELLS
-311 PNQLDYLEQLQGLLQ
+311 PDQLDSLEQLQGLLQ

>member
-1 MPVGQNLMALF
+1 MSATEPDKVLSVSSLNQMAKSLLEGHF
-12 SADFSR
+12 SQVAVEGEISNFANP
-18 DTVSGIASGRSKA
+18 ASGHWYFTLKDQKSQLRCAMFA
-31 GDSGAV
+31 GRNRLV
-37 AAFSAILA
+37 RFS
-45 EQTPEDLDALMQQ
+45 PKNGDQ
-58 LAQATGADQAALP
+58 LIVRG
-71 LPALVAADGKD
+71 
-82 LPESMQSW
+82 
-90 FQQLAQLVGAAD
+90 QLSIYPNRGDYQLIV
-102 AASAEDVATDDG
+102 
-114 LAGDDSDSILAG
+114 
-126 ISEQWQQWLA
+126 
-136 RLPSQEAPADTEAGD
+136 SQMEEAGD
-151 GALRRAFEELK
+151 GALRRAFEQLK
-162 QRLRAEGLFDQR
+162 QRLQAEGLFDQR
-174 HKQEIME
+174 HKKEILE
-181 GYHHVGLITSAAGAA
+181 GYHHVGLITSATGAA
-196 ICDMVS
+196 VRDMVS

-216 PVAVQGPEAPGQISS
+216 PVAVQGPEAPGEISS

-245 QALIVGRGGGSLEDL
+245 QAMIVGRGGGSLEDL

-274 SELPIVSAVGHE
+274 SELPVVSAVGHE

-304 AAAEVLS
+304 AAAELLS
-311 PNQLDYLEQLQGLLQ
+311 PDQLDSLEQLQGLLQ

-332 GQSLTRR
+332 GQSLTWR
-339 KERLRWMARRL
+339 KERLGWMARRL
-350 RRPDKRL
+350 RRPDRRL

-371 KRVLRNRLQQAAAQ
+371 KRVLRNRLQQAAAL

-391 ALVAVSP
+391 ALIAVSP

-403 QQRTQLAALSQRL
+403 QQRTQLTALSQRL
-416 AHSGRRHLNQGRE
+416 AHSGRRHLDQGRE

-444 GVLGRGFSISLTES
+444 AVLDRGFSISLTES

>member
-1 MPVGQNLMALF
+1 MNLPETPEMSATETTKVLSVSSLNQMAKTLLEGHF
-12 SADFSR
+12 SQVAVEGEISNFANP
-18 DTVSGIASGRSKA
+18 ASGHWYFTLKDQKSQLRCAMFA
-31 GDSGAV
+31 GRNRLVRFNPKNGD
-37 AAFSAILA
+37 
-45 EQTPEDLDALMQQ
+45 Q
-58 LAQATGADQAALP
+58 LIVRG
-71 LPALVAADGKD
+71 
-82 LPESMQSW
+82 
-90 FQQLAQLVGAAD
+90 QLSIYPNRGDYQLIV
-102 AASAEDVATDDG
+102 
-114 LAGDDSDSILAG
+114 
-126 ISEQWQQWLA
+126 
-136 RLPSQEAPADTEAGD
+136 SQMEEAGD

-216 PVAVQGPEAPGQISS
+216 PVAVQGAEAPGEISS
-231 ALALANTL
+231 ALALANAL
-239 TDTLGL
+239 TDELGL

-274 SELPIVSAVGHE
+274 SELPVVSAVGHE
-286 IDFTIADLV
+286 SDFTIADLV

-339 KERLRWMARRL
+339 KEQLIWMVRRL
-350 RRPDKRL
+350 RRPDRRL

-371 KRVLRNRLQQAAAQ
+371 KRVLRNRLQRATAQ
-385 LALQQR
+385 LALQQQ
-391 ALVAVSP
+391 ALVALSP
-398 AQKLS
+398 AKKLS
-403 QQRTQLAALSQRL
+403 QQRTQLTALSQRL
-416 AHSGRRHLNQGRE
+416 AHSGRRHLDQRQK
-429 QLASLSRNLNAVSPL
+429 QLVSLSRNLNAVSPL
-444 GVLGRGFSISLTES
+444 AVLGRGFSISLTDS
-458 SQVVRQTTD
+458 SQVVRQTAD

-481 TVHSSVT
+481 TIHSSVT

>member
-1 MPVGQNLMALF
+1 M
-12 SADFSR
+12 
-18 DTVSGIASGRSKA
+18 
-31 GDSGAV
+31 
-37 AAFSAILA
+37 IL
-45 EQTPEDLDALMQQ
+45 P
-58 LAQATGADQAALP
+58 
-71 LPALVAADGKD
+71 
-82 LPESMQSW
+82 
-90 FQQLAQLVGAAD
+90 
-102 AASAEDVATDDG
+102 
-114 LAGDDSDSILAG
+114 
-126 ISEQWQQWLA
+126 
-136 RLPSQEAPADTEAGD
+136 EAPAMSATEPEKVLSVSSLNQMAKSLLEGHFSQVAVEGEISNFANPASGHWYFTLKDQKSQLRCAMFAGRNRLVRFAPKNGDQLIVRGQLSIYPNRGDYQLIVSQMEEAGD
-151 GALRRAFEELK
+151 GALRRAFEQLK
-162 QRLRAEGLFDQR
+162 QRLQAEGLFDQK
-174 HKQEIME
+174 HKKEILE
-181 GYHHVGLITSAAGAA
+181 GYHHVGLITSATGAA
-196 ICDMVS
+196 VRDMVS

-216 PVAVQGPEAPGQISS
+216 PVAVQGPEAPGEISS
-231 ALALANTL
+231 ALALANAL
-239 TDTLGL
+239 TDMLGL

-260 QAFNEESVARAIFA
+260 QAFNEEPVARAIFA
-274 SELPIVSAVGHE
+274 SELPVVSAVGHE

-304 AAAEVLS
+304 AAAELLS
-311 PNQLDYLEQLQGLLQ
+311 PDQLDSLEQLQGLLQ

-332 GQSLTRR
+332 GQSLTWR
-339 KERLRWMARRL
+339 KERLSWMATRL

-416 AHSGRRHLNQGRE
+416 AHSGRRNLDQGRE
-429 QLASLSRNLNAVSPL
+429 QLAFLSRNLNAVSPL
-444 GVLGRGFSISLTES
+444 AVLGRGFSISLTES

-481 TVHSSVT
+481 TVHSSVK